1 MTDAASNVAVENY
14 LTGLKHN
21 SILVTLNWD
30 EWLAIGPPFPEQD
43 FEVDE
48 VQTRYNRNGYD
59 WDIHGRVYTPTQ
71 EVDENLCFL
80 MMPGGFGNE
89 FNLDITP
96 DGRPGIARALAGQ
109 GFKVLAL
116 SYPGLYPP
124 GGTWDKPTATRLPHY
139 LLDQELSVDEIH
151 DRMLKCTFNTT
162 LQGVAKMVE
171 EHLAG
176 RDVLAYG
183 HSTAGPMAAHLH
195 RFIDDPGRIKG
206 LAGFGSGGPDGW
218 RKEWREKTGLE
229 DNTPT
234 PMDALVRR
242 TPEVFLK
249 AGYDDPE
256 DLCPWSSTEEYIAM
270 CEPNRSN
277 IHPALF
283 NNQHRGYVD
292 ALEATAQRTG
302 LPVSEYTDHL
312 GDPDPAWLQG
322 KPVLL
327 LTGENDKGH
336 WTKGER
342 IEDKREMFIARKY
355 AEQGAKVRVVCFP
368 RYGHNAYSEL
378 DNQKLPYLWLWAL
391 KGGFFDG

>member
-1 MTDAASNVAVENY
+1 MTTPNAAVSAY
-14 LTGLKHN
+14 LGGL
-21 SILVTLNWD
+21 SEDETLIRLDWD
-30 EWLAIGPPFPEQD
+30 QWLDIGPPHEAVPFAIR
-43 FEVDE
+43 EV
-48 VQTRYNRNGYD
+48 TARYARNGYD
-59 WDIHGRVYTPTQ
+59 WDIHGRVYTPAR

-89 FNLDITP
+89 YNLDITP
-96 DGRPGIARALAGQ
+96 DGRPGIARVLAGQ

-176 RDVLAYG
+176 REILAYG

-218 RKEWREKTGLE
+218 RKEWREITGLE

-277 IHPALF
+277 IHPALC

-302 LPVSEYTDHL
+302 LPVEEYTDHL

-327 LTGENDKGH
+327 LTGEN
-336 WTKGER
+336 
-342 IEDKREMFIARKY
+342 
-355 AEQGAKVRVVCFP
+355 
-368 RYGHNAYSEL
+368 
-378 DNQKLPYLWLWAL
+378 
-391 KGGFFDG
+391 